1 MKKSWK
7 ILALNLVDYEEF
19 ISAEKIHSLIAI
31 ASASN
36 RSFAVCSQSFIK
48 LENLEEISEENRNC
62 YHKLAME
69 IFSKFVIFLFSQVF
83 FCRLSFSVFN
93 NEINYYIWILTDTTL
108 ETSDG
113 QEQEMT

>member
-1 MKKSWK
+1 M
-7 ILALNLVDYEEF
+7 NLVDYEEF

-69 IFSKFVIFLFSQVF
+69 IFSKFVL
-83 FCRLSFSVFN
+83 SVFYN
-93 NEINYYIWILTDTTL
+93 KYYSGL
-108 ETSDG
+108 
-113 QEQEMT
+113 